1 MKYDVYLHN
10 VPKVS
15 DDGMKSL
22 PIAPNESKEFTD
34 LEEAQKFAA
43 DQKKKFDRVVL
54 MRTKGDKQRMIE
66 RYMDGEHIVNDKPEP
81 EEEEEAQAE
90 PEKAEAAAAEESAN

>member
-15 DDGMKSL
+15 EDGMKSL
-22 PIAPNESKEFTD
+22 PIAPFQTKEFTD

-43 DQKKKFDRVVL
+43 DQKDKFDRVVIVRL
-54 MRTKGDKQRMIE
+54 RDEKQRMIE
-66 RYMDGEHIVNDKPEP
+66 RYMDGEHIVNDKPDPADAPPP
-81 EEEEEAQAE
+81 ESAA
-90 PEKAEAAAAEESAN
+90 ADEAAATN